1 MSEKKP
7 VIIQG
12 ITALLAVKLVIALLT
27 LILFYFAKDLPL
39 GAETA
44 LAGMRDAVVDQFGL
58 DISDPDY
65 AFGQLIGKMIVP
77 SLLTFGA
84 LLFVLMRKFWPT
96 VVVMTL
102 DFLFGLSQ
110 GIPIMAVIILILL
123 WTNPSR
129 DYLHPGSKQQNAT

>member
-1 MSEKKP
+1 MKEKKP

-12 ITALLAVKLVIALLT
+12 ITALLAVKLVITLLT
-27 LILFYFAKDLPL
+27 LILFYFAKDIPQ
-39 GAETA
+39 GAETT
-44 LAGMRDAVVDQFGL
+44 LASMRDAVVEQFNL

-65 AFGQLIGKMIVP
+65 AFGQLIGKLIVP
-77 SLLTFGA
+77 SLLTLGA
-84 LLFVLMRKFWPT
+84 LLFILMRKFWPT

-110 GIPIMAVIILILL
+110 GIPFMAVIILILL

-129 DYLHPGSKQQNAT
+129 DYLHPDSNQTNPT